1 MICYVIL
8 SRVPSLPP
16 LVSIGVSDKIREI
29 IEGGPPDNLVQIF
42 HTLFQD
48 KAEQTLAAALE
59 ARRRLGW

>member
-1 MICYVIL
+1 M
-8 SRVPSLPP
+8 
-16 LVSIGVSDKIREI
+16 SIGLSDKNREI